1 MPNGSKILIVLAA
14 VLAALVSPPGGHDSS
29 YGQVETSSREP
40 GVIAPDTEVLV
51 LWKNGQRMRARWVG
65 RDGGVII
72 VRIGPIE
79 TRIPA
84 DQVDRVV
91 PQRSAEER
99 YREMRAVI
107 DDGDIERLLLLV
119 EWLREQGLYE
129 HAAREIEDVL
139 ALEPTHPEAIRLAR
153 LIEQEIRLRDAE
165 RAASTGAGDAPTPRD
180 AVTPRLRRPAP
191 GEFPL
196 LSPEEANIL
205 KVWELDLHNP
215 PRILIDRAT
224 VDAFLDRYGDDPGI
238 PSSQDGRA
246 SFHGKPPIEILSQ
259 MFRLRARDMY
269 ARVQVLG
276 MPDSLDRFRNDVNAT
291 WLVNHCATTQCHG
304 GLEAQGLFL
313 YNRDPR
319 TERAAL
325 TNYLIL
331 ERSTLPDGRPLLDY
345 ENPERSPLLQMALPR
360 HIAAF
365 PHPDVRGW
373 RPVFRTPDI
382 RRFRQAIEWLDSMRR
397 PRAEAP
403 IDFVPPEPPGSP
415 VPSTRSEPQDR

>member
-1 MPNGSKILIVLAA
+1 MRICLKISIALAA
-14 VLAALVSPPGGHDSS
+14 TLAASMSLRDVIGASAL
-29 YGQVETSSREP
+29 ETLAEVQEI
-40 GVIAPDTEVLV
+40 GAIAPDTEVLI
-51 LWKNGQRMRARWVG
+51 LWKSGQRTRARWVG
-65 RDGGVII
+65 RDGGAIV

-107 DDGDIERLLLLV
+107 EDGDIERLVMLAD
-119 EWLREQGLYE
+119 WLRDQGMYE
-129 HAAREIEDVL
+129 EAGYEIGRVL
-139 ALEPTHPEAIRLAR
+139 ALEPTHPEAIRLSR
-153 LIEQEIRLRDAE
+153 LIEQERRLRQAE
-165 RAASTGAGDAPTPRD
+165 RAAAEGAGAAPTPRE
-180 AVTPRLRRPAP
+180 AVTPRFRRPAP

-196 LSPEEANIL
+196 LSPEEVNIL
-205 KVWELDLHNP
+205 KVWELDLNNP

-246 SFHGKPPIEILSQ
+246 SFHQKPPVEILAE

-276 MPDSLDRFRNDVNAT
+276 MPDSLDRFRNNINAT

-319 TERAAL
+319 AEQAAL
-325 TNYLIL
+325 TNYLII
-331 ERSTLPDGRPLLDY
+331 ERSTMPDGRPLLDY

-373 RPVFRTPDI
+373 RPVFRSPDI
-382 RRFRQAIEWLDSMRR
+382 RRFRQAIDWLDSMRR

-415 VPSTRSEPQDR
+415 DPSTPSEPQAR